1 MSERT
6 RWTIFI
12 LICVV
17 AYVLYFRHLTEKQK
31 LERERLALVEAEK
44 KKDAEA
50 REREAEERRLE
61 NAAMAAA
68 NGTPGAPPVPVVA
81 RVADAP
87 VTELQTDLFR
97 VRFTHLGARA
107 LSWQL
112 RPAELVVNKPAAGQA
127 TTSDTLEL
135 IPQTKEQDRRQY
147 PFALRGGVAERFNRV
162 LFDARI
168 EREKAGAQRLVMTS
182 LESVRGVRVRKE
194 WLFQKDSYAV
204 EHRVTF
210 MNGPETKIN
219 MAADTLGVGTG
230 WLGGFGA
237 IEGADRTHG
246 IAETLVALGN
256 SLEARSLKADSQ
268 PIEATA
274 EVAWVGIS
282 KKFFAAAIVP
292 SPKNPAVVA
301 RAFVEPRDMTDEY
314 TQTPRAVPP
323 QSVEILSA
331 GRMLDLN
338 ESHVLDYT
346 VFVGPASGRLLKSL
360 EVPMREG
367 GAPLASIAFHTM
379 PPLMGWA
386 RPFAVGLLTIL
397 IWLQG
402 IIQKWGVTVMVLT
415 TLVKLAV
422 LPLAYWAMK
431 MSARTMYEQQKIKPE
446 LDALNKKYADDPQ
459 ARSAAMLKLYR
470 DHNINPAGALR
481 GCLPAFAQMPVFVG
495 LYALFDQAVELR
507 GQEFLWIADLSQPDR
522 LFSWGI
528 NLPILGPAFNIL
540 PVLMGITQYLS
551 MKTMQLSQPT
561 DEMQA
566 QIQKNMMTVMPV
578 MFTFLMFQMP
588 AGLLLYWCTSNTWSI
603 AQGWVTKK
611 YVDRKIEEYR
621 AAERV
626 AVAVPA
632 RPRR

>member
-1 MSERT
+1 
-6 RWTIFI
+6 
-12 LICVV
+12 
-17 AYVLYFRHLTEKQK
+17 
-31 LERERLALVEAEK
+31 
-44 KKDAEA
+44 
-50 REREAEERRLE
+50 
-61 NAAMAAA
+61 
-68 NGTPGAPPVPVVA
+68 
-81 RVADAP
+81 
-87 VTELQTDLFR
+87 
-97 VRFTHLGARA
+97 
-107 LSWQL
+107 
-112 RPAELVVNKPAAGQA
+112 
-127 TTSDTLEL
+127 
-135 IPQTKEQDRRQY
+135 
-147 PFALRGGVAERFNRV
+147 
-162 LFDARI
+162 
-168 EREKAGAQRLVMTS
+168 
-182 LESVRGVRVRKE
+182 
-194 WLFQKDSYAV
+194 
-204 EHRVTF
+204 
-210 MNGPETKIN
+210 
-219 MAADTLGVGTG
+219 
-230 WLGGFGA
+230 
-237 IEGADRTHG
+237 
-246 IAETLVALGN
+246 
-256 SLEARSLKADSQ
+256 
-268 PIEATA
+268 
-274 EVAWVGIS
+274 
-282 KKFFAAAIVP
+282 
-292 SPKNPAVVA
+292 
-301 RAFVEPRDMTDEY
+301 
-314 TQTPRAVPP
+314 
-323 QSVEILSA
+323 
-331 GRMLDLN
+331 
-338 ESHVLDYT
+338 
-346 VFVGPASGRLLKSL
+346 
-360 EVPMREG
+360 
-367 GAPLASIAFHTM
+367 
-379 PPLMGWA
+379 MGWA

-402 IIQKWGVTVMVLT
+402 IIQNWGVTVMVLT